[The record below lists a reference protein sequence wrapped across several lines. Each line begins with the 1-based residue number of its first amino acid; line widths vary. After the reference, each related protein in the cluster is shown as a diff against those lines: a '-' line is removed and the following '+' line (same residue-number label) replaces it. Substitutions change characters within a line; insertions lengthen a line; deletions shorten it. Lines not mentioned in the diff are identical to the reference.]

1 MVEKLTRRL
10 KFNDMFFAGIAYMI
24 GAGVYTLMPFIIK
37 YGKGNSWLAF
47 VIGGIVSIFTG
58 LSFARLNYEY
68 PVNDAEYSW
77 ILNIFKNKK
86 NNKSNK
92 FVKYFASTTIW
103 VVGIMGIFARAT
115 TVLGLAEFISTY
127 NLGIPKYLITLVGL
141 GIPTLINMIGV
152 NYLSNIIK
160 SITAVV
166 IASFVFIIGYAGKN
180 GKFSNNNKLGV
191 DTNNFPNLIR
201 ASFITIFAFTG
212 FQSVVQLSEEA
223 KSKDVIPKS
232 ITTSV
237 IFITFFYSILL
248 ISVISILGLKKA
260 GATVYPVSEVYN
272 KIFGSNGRNIVTILS
287 IICMF

>member
-92 FVKYFASTTIW
+92 FVKYFATTTIW

-115 TVLGLAEFISTY
+115 TVLGLSEFISTY
-127 NLGIPKYLITLVGL
+127 NLGIPKYLITFVGL
-141 GIPTLINMIGV
+141 GIPTLINLIGV

-160 SITAVV
+160 S
-166 IASFVFIIGYAGKN
+166 
-180 GKFSNNNKLGV
+180 KFYY
-191 DTNNFPNLIR
+191 
-201 ASFITIFAFTG
+201 
-212 FQSVVQLSEEA
+212 
-223 KSKDVIPKS
+223 
-232 ITTSV
+232 
-237 IFITFFYSILL
+237 TFH
-248 ISVISILGLKKA
+248 K
-260 GATVYPVSEVYN
+260 E
-272 KIFGSNGRNIVTILS
+272 
-287 IICMF
+287 